1 MGAPQKDTEAKTPAK
16 AKRKMPTEAE
26 RIANLEAQLA
36 AAKEKA
42 AAKNQKRI
50 DVLLEKQTKIQA
62 KVVEAS
68 SELIAIG
75 LQLDELGFV
84 AQPADA
90 GNVTELSKKTGS

>member
-50 DVLLEKQTKIQA
+50 DALKDKRTKLTDQIGELQS
-62 KVVEAS
+62 KVRDVNA
-68 SELIAIG
+68 ELK
-75 LQLDELGFV
+75 ELGDV
-84 AQPADA
+84 VDAPA
-90 GNVTELSKKTGS
+90 VTLAKTGS